1 MKHKFFLFVML
12 FTNGV
17 WAKDKISGHDVLK
30 DLLIKEVM
38 SKVSYTEERMRIT
51 EEIIRGF
58 TPKQILRG
66 TKCEFSR
73 SPIQIKSCMR
83 SYNRKKPYDSS
94 RRNKM
99 IRKVIEYTLVV
110 ILNTKA

>member
-1 MKHKFFLFVML
+1 
-12 FTNGV
+12 
-17 WAKDKISGHDVLK
+17 
-30 DLLIKEVM
+30 M
-38 SKVSYTEERMRIT
+38 SKVTYTKERMRIT

-58 TPKQILRG
+58 TPKQILMG
-66 TKCEFSR
+66 TQCEFSR
-73 SPIQIKSCMR
+73 NQVQIKNCMR

-110 ILNTKA
+110 ILNSRA